1 MLYDYIYIFMICKH
15 MVILQMLTEKLL
27 LSNHCS
33 ATVIETDP
41 FRLGTVINVIL

>member
-1 MLYDYIYIFMICKH
+1 MICKY
-15 MVILQMLTEKLL
+15 MVILQMLIEKLL

-33 ATVIETDP
+33 DTVIETDP